1 MRSAGAEIAAIPVVD
16 VGDGGPICHAAQRRA
31 RAKALADACLG
42 SLPRAARAFV
52 PALDEVARRWVT
64 RSASP
69 FVAEIAQIAEIL
81 GFPGVWLLNGTY
93 NWGCTAIARE
103 EDGAPW
109 LARTLD
115 WPFAGLG
122 RHAEVVR
129 AHGPAGDYFNVT
141 WPGYAGVLTAMAP
154 RRFAACINQAPMR
167 RRSRHPRLRTYD
179 LIANALNTLANIRF
193 MPPDQL
199 LRLVFETCETFS
211 AARRALE
218 NIAVARPVIFVLVGC
233 GPGERCV
240 IERTEGDFRTR
251 ESETSAANDW
261 VPSRPMWEA
270 RIAADRYLICSS
282 TEATDRC
289 SARRDALARWDGPLS
304 QSGFDWLNPP
314 VLNRYTRLAIT
325 MNPSSAILRVAG
337 YETSRS
343 DLPVQVTNLSDL
355 SELVG
360 PNVLPSRT

>member
-1 MRSAGAEIAAIPVVD
+1 
-16 VGDGGPICHAAQRRA
+16 
-31 RAKALADACLG
+31 
-42 SLPRAARAFV
+42 
-52 PALDEVARRWVT
+52 
-64 RSASP
+64 
-69 FVAEIAQIAEIL
+69 
-81 GFPGVWLLNGTY
+81 
-93 NWGCTAIARE
+93 
-103 EDGAPW
+103 
-109 LARTLD
+109 
-115 WPFAGLG
+115 
-122 RHAEVVR
+122 
-129 AHGPAGDYFNVT
+129 
-141 WPGYAGVLTAMAP
+141 
-154 RRFAACINQAPMR
+154 
-167 RRSRHPRLRTYD
+167 
-179 LIANALNTLANIRF
+179 

-270 RIAADRYLICSS
+270 RIAADRYLVCSS

-289 SARRDALARWDGPLS
+289 SARRDALACWDGLLS
-304 QSGFDWLNPP
+304 QSGFDWLKPP

-337 YETSRS
+337 SDVAFRS
-343 DLPVQVTNLSDL
+343 SHAGNQSIRFIGACRSKRFAIEQLGMLGVASSIGTAERLPQSPLAFNRLMSL
-355 SELVG
+355 I
-360 PNVLPSRT
+360 LPSPLTAI